1 VEGAKSLIVSRLYI
15 SRMSLDSKLIEAA
28 RKGDVRKVR
37 ELLDRGA
44 NVNARDMIG
53 DTPLHDAA
61 YHGFLN
67 VAKLLLDRGADVN
80 AKDMIGYTPLHWAAR
95 EGHLDVA
102 RLLLERG
109 ADAGVRDN
117 EGKTPLDRAREKGY
131 VEVARVIEEYGRRRA
146 GAKKVKAAEPG
157 VAGAPS
163 ILGVEYSSLYAGEWG
178 RLLVRVKGAGP
189 ASLVV
194 EGGVEWM
201 DPGRVMLS
209 GESVVEVPV
218 KPVAAGELP
227 VRVTVRSEGGED
239 VRIAWL
245 KVSEKARKAPHV
257 EASRYVGRAVSVKVG
272 KPKLKP
278 LDRVLVVHGYECRSV
293 LGKTHISAALLCVDK
308 EGTPHVLKV
317 PSVWYEFAMG
327 ILPPTEAERA
337 RRTLDRIGALKK
349 EAEAL
354 EAVRDLDHPCIVR
367 FEGALESGGG
377 SPPTLVFEFCE
388 GGSLDDILSQH
399 GKLDKLTAAEI
410 FIQIA
415 DALAAI
421 HEKGYTHGDIKP
433 GNILFSKDRIPKL
446 ADFNSARAIASASRS
461 EVPYTP
467 GYASPEQLRE
477 RRPSREG
484 DVWSLALTIYEAV
497 TGSPLIPLER
507 YEEVVASLQSG
518 LKVETGDKELDEIL
532 SKCLKQ
538 NPGERPSMRELR
550 DMLVVYLEKRGR

>member
-1 VEGAKSLIVSRLYI
+1 
-15 SRMSLDSKLIEAA
+15 M
-28 RKGDVRKVR
+28 
-37 ELLDRGA
+37 
-44 NVNARDMIG
+44 
-53 DTPLHDAA
+53 
-61 YHGFLN
+61 
-67 VAKLLLDRGADVN
+67 
-80 AKDMIGYTPLHWAAR
+80 
-95 EGHLDVA
+95 
-102 RLLLERG
+102 
-109 ADAGVRDN
+109 
-117 EGKTPLDRAREKGY
+117 
-131 VEVARVIEEYGRRRA
+131 
-146 GAKKVKAAEPG
+146 
-157 VAGAPS
+157 
-163 ILGVEYSSLYAGEWG
+163 
-178 RLLVRVKGAGP
+178 

-194 EGGVEWM
+194 EGGVEWL

-218 KPVAAGELP
+218 KPGAAGELP
-227 VRVTVRSEGGED
+227 VRIVVKSEGGED
-239 VRIAWL
+239 ARIAWL

-257 EASRYVGRAVSVKVG
+257 DASRYVGRAVSVKVG

-317 PSVWYEFAMG
+317 PSLWYEFAMG

-337 RRTLDRIGALKK
+337 RRTLDKIGALKK

-354 EAVRDLDHPCIVR
+354 EAVRDLNHPCIVR

-399 GKLDKLTAAEI
+399 GKLDKLTAVEI
-410 FIQIA
+410 FVQIA

-421 HEKGYTHGDIKP
+421 HEKGYAHGDIKP

-518 LKVETGDKELDEIL
+518 LKVETGDEELDEIL
-532 SKCLKQ
+532 SKCPKP

-550 DMLVVYLEKRGR
+550 DMLAGYLEKRGR